1 MEVFI
6 SIIIGVLTMCAVY
19 LVLSRSLLRIII
31 GTALF
36 SHAAHLLVLTTAGLK
51 TGDAP
56 VLVHGVTDY
65 TDPLPQALVLTAI
78 VISFGVTAF
87 FLVLAYRTYQE
98 LNTDN
103 MEEMKGTE
111 TYD

>member
-1 MEVFI
+1 MEIFI
-6 SIIIGVLTMCAVY
+6 SIIIGALTMCAVY
-19 LVLSRSLLRIII
+19 MILSKSLLRIII
-31 GTALF
+31 GTSLF
-36 SHAAHLLVLTTAGLK
+36 SHAAHLLVLTMSGLK
-51 TGDAP
+51 TGAAP
-56 VLVHGVTDY
+56 VLVDGVTDY

-87 FLVLAYRTYQE
+87 FLVLAYRAYQE

-111 TYD
+111 SND

>member
-1 MEVFI
+1 MEIFV

-36 SHAAHLLVLTTAGLK
+36 SHAAHLLVLTK
-51 TGDAP
+51 TGAAP
-56 VLVHGVTDY
+56 VLVDGVTEF

-98 LNTDN
+98 LSTDN

-111 TYD
+111 SYD

>member
-1 MEVFI
+1 MEILV

-36 SHAAHLLVLTTAGLK
+36 SHAAHLLVLTGAGLK
-51 TGDAP
+51 TGAAP
-56 VLVHGVTDY
+56 VLVDGVTQY

-98 LNTDN
+98 LSTDN

-111 TYD
+111 SHD

>member
-1 MEVFI
+1 MEIFV
-6 SIIIGVLTMCAVY
+6 SIIIGALTMCAVY
-19 LVLSRSLLRIII
+19 MILSKSLLRIII
-31 GTALF
+31 GTSLL
-36 SHAAHLLVLTTAGLK
+36 SHAAHLLVLTMAGLK
-51 TGDAP
+51 TGAAP
-56 VLVHGVTDY
+56 VLVDGVTDY

-87 FLVLAYRTYQE
+87 FLVLAYRAYQE

-111 TYD
+111 SND